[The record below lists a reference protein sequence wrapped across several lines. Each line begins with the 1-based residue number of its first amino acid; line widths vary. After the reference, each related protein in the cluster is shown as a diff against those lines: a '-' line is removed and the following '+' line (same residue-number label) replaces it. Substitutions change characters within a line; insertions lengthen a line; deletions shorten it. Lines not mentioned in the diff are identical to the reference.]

1 MDAVKAKIKEN
12 EKPEYE
18 AQVELNLEL
27 KQGVFEP
34 TQFEKAGEHLSVPQ
48 GFFNLTMPD
57 GKIYTCSMLVSTHF
71 SILESSLSTNSLE
84 L

>member
-1 MDAVKAKIKEN
+1 MDAVKAKIKEDQ
-12 EKPEYE
+12 KPEYE
-18 AQVELNLEL
+18 AQVELNPELE
-27 KQGVFEP
+27 QGVFEP

-71 SILESSLSTNSLE
+71 SILESSLSTTA
-84 L
+84 

>member
-27 KQGVFEP
+27 KGVFEP
-34 TQFEKAGEHLSVPQ
+34 TQFEKSGEHLSVPQ

-71 SILESSLSTNSLE
+71 SILEPSLSTTA
-84 L
+84 

>member
-1 MDAVKAKIKEN
+1 MNTATAKIKEN

-34 TQFEKAGEHLSVPQ
+34 TQFEKSGEHLSVPQ
-48 GFFNLTMPD
+48 GSFKLTMPD
-57 GKIYTCSMLVSTHF
+57 GNIYTCSMLVSTHF
-71 SILESSLSTNSLE
+71 SILESSLSATA
-84 L
+84 